1 MLSLWRPVDNVFF
14 WQVDLTSASLH
25 HFSVKCHNNL
35 TRLVDLSENPI
46 DLTGNHVHVTDIMMT
61 SRWQLGTLTWFKANT
76 EFPHRIYGDFF
87 LTSLHKDLTS
97 RYKDSI
103 RRYKDQTNI
112 PPYYFNEN
120 MAMCWKSNICFI
132 FNCIEFPW

>member
-1 MLSLWRPVDNVFF
+1 MLSLCRPVDNVFF
-14 WQVDLTSASLH
+14 WQVDLTSDSLH

-46 DLTGNHVHVTDIMMT
+46 DLTGNHVHVTDITCMMT

-76 EFPHRIYGDFF
+76 EFPHRSYGDFF
-87 LTSLHKDLTS
+87 LTSHHKDITS
-97 RYKDSI
+97 RYKVIKI
-103 RRYKDQTNI
+103 RHLTFQKYTTVYI
-112 PPYYFNEN
+112 
-120 MAMCWKSNICFI
+120 AMCWKSYICFI